1 MTLKPGI
8 VTVLLHKSDD
18 LVILAFFNIALQKS
32 RGKKIIVFAS
42 SLLSDCLNCLTSCV

>member
-1 MTLKPGI
+1 MTLNPGI

-18 LVILAFFNIALQKS
+18 LVILAVFILLCKNHV
-32 RGKKIIVFAS
+32 KKIIVFAS